1 MMVKISSSVHVK
13 LEQGLNLRK
22 DILETALTAT
32 ELLQTFKQY
41 KKETTQKTLLI
52 TKFKKEI
59 SELKGTLHEFEL
71 KDLPK
76 DVTRQLQPKQMI
88 IKTPRQLR
96 EEIEQEFKE
105 PIVKSKIESELES
118 LRAKIENIKI

>member
-1 MMVKISSSVHVK
+1 MVKISSSVHVR

-41 KKETTQKTLLI
+41 KKETNQKTLLI

-59 SELKGTLHEFEL
+59 SALKETLHELEL

-76 DVTRQLQPKQMI
+76 DVTRQLQPKQQMI
-88 IKTPRQLR
+88 IKTPEELR
-96 EEIEQEFKE
+96 EEIEQDIKK
-105 PIVKSKIESELES
+105 PIIKSQLEQELEELKSKIE
-118 LRAKIENIKI
+118 KIKI